1 MRSGNLPDWGFMKA
15 KTIWALTDGK
25 AGMINQARGLASAIA
40 REIGGKVVEK
50 VVVPQAPWS
59 FLPAGFGLPV
69 FLARDMVVMTSE
81 HLGLKLL
88 LAAGA
93 MQLAQPFGLSEK
105 TRAERL

>member
-1 MRSGNLPDWGFMKA
+1 MKA

-25 AGMINQARGLASAIA
+25 AGMVNQARGLASAIA
-40 REIGGKVVEK
+40 REMGGKVVEK
-50 VVVPQAPWS
+50 LVVPQTHRGR
-59 FLPAGFGLPV
+59 FYRRGFGLPV